1 MTSMTSRST
10 TRNTNSS
17 NTTTTTRNSSSL
29 ILPYVSKDEYPISS
43 SAVENNAGDN
53 NNNNNTDRI
62 RSTTTTA
69 EQHVT
74 IDGTKVLLYTPLLS
88 TAAATGNRTTA
99 TNLAVIFTHPW
110 KPLGGNYHNRVVHAA
125 AKYFQ
130 SLGITTAKINF
141 SRKKVSRG
149 YKEVQEVI
157 SCANYLLE
165 GKYNHPSTEKNSN
178 NNNNISNPTK
188 ITSIL
193 LIGYSY
199 GSLITSSAS
208 ASIPAC
214 IGCVSIA
221 PPFSVMDWLLLFNSS
236 HHLAQAKLRSDIPRL
251 FVIGDRDNFTSLK
264 VFFDHVVTFP
274 NCSNSTA
281 TSYIVIP
288 KADHF
293 FVGTEHS
300 IANIIGRWW
309 ETQQPF
315 RKEPINYA
323 NTTTNN
329 QIFTMDSLSIV
340 SSTTATPLPKTATSS
355 NNTSKE
361 NPSFNENTNLWLL
374 EQMSPSAGTPAL
386 EIIDPDLCIK
396 DGPS

>member
-1 MTSMTSRST
+1 M
-10 TRNTNSS
+10 
-17 NTTTTTRNSSSL
+17 
-29 ILPYVSKDEYPISS
+29 P
-43 SAVENNAGDN
+43 SA
-53 NNNNNTDRI
+53 
-62 RSTTTTA
+62 A

-88 TAAATGNRTTA
+88 TATTAAGNRTPA

-165 GKYNHPSTEKNSN
+165 GNYYNPSTKPILN
-178 NNNNISNPTK
+178 NNNNNHHQTQ

-300 IANIIGRWW
+300 VANIIGRWW
-309 ETQQPF
+309 EKQQPL
-315 RKEPINYA
+315 KKTPINYT
-323 NTTTNN
+323 NTNTNN
-329 QIFTMDSLSIV
+329 ELFTMDSLSIV

-355 NNTSKE
+355 NNASEE

-386 EIIDPDLCIK
+386 EIIDPELCIA